1 LQICFALGNDM
12 SGNSDEHTTVKA
24 RPNKTL
30 ICSVLFL
37 DIVAYSQK
45 SVDEQIKLKR
55 RFNSILSTC
64 LKDIPQG
71 DRLILDTGDGA
82 AIGFLSDP
90 EDALFVGMAIQD
102 ALNEAQAS
110 MPDLRVRLG
119 INLGPVKILKDI
131 NNQFNLVGDGINV
144 AQRIMSFA
152 EAGQLLVSRSYFDIV
167 SCLAQEY
174 AQLFEYK
181 GIRADKHVREHDL
194 YAVENRAARP
204 ASTAHYTHH
213 RSQIER
219 TATIQLNTI
228 EPVAKTPPAKPEGL
242 RGQMKKK
249 ILWIAGAVI
258 AVLVVSGGIF
268 MVSKSPRE
276 APKEA
281 PKATEFKVIDEAPRK
296 AVASKSVKRE
306 SKTVKP
312 VEPVSVEKKPEAKE
326 EPRQEIFTASSRVE
340 GMEFAVT
347 GLKANGSDK
356 TIIVRI
362 RNSSNINKSVA
373 LYDEY
378 VRWPKSKA
386 TDASGKIHEVTK
398 VIFTKGGQTITS
410 KASGSQGVTIG
421 HDESVTVALTFK
433 DIGKSIKSFSLHPFI
448 YVGRSWTEHDLPMKI
463 GR

>member
-1 LQICFALGNDM
+1 M
-12 SGNSDEHTTVKA
+12 SSTSDERTTVKA

-55 RFNSILSTC
+55 RFNSILAKC
-64 LKDIPQG
+64 LKDIPEG

-102 ALNEAQAS
+102 ALNEALAS

-131 NNQFNLVGDGINV
+131 NNQLNLVGDGINV

-152 EAGQLLVSRSYFDIV
+152 EPGQLLVSRSYFDIV

-181 GIRADKHVREHDL
+181 GIRADKHVREHDI
-194 YAVENRAARP
+194 YSVENTAARP
-204 ASTAHYTHH
+204 ASTAHYIHH

-219 TATIQLNTI
+219 TMTIRLNSI
-228 EPVAKTPPAKPEGL
+228 EPPAENQTAKPDGL
-242 RGQMKKK
+242 IGLIKKK
-249 ILWIAGAVI
+249 VVWIAGAVI
-258 AVLVVSGGIF
+258 AALVVFGGVL
-268 MVSKSPRE
+268 MVSKFSKESPKAIQPEAKVE
-276 APKEA
+276 APK
-281 PKATEFKVIDEAPRK
+281 K
-296 AVASKSVKRE
+296 AVVQKPEKRE
-306 SKTVKP
+306 VKAIKAS
-312 VEPVSVEKKPEAKE
+312 EPPAPVEKKPEIRE
-326 EPRQEIFTASSRVE
+326 EPKQESFRAASARVDD
-340 GMEFAVT
+340 MEFIVT
-347 GLKANGSDK
+347 AIKSSGPDKIVTIRIWNGTD
-356 TIIVRI
+356 V
-362 RNSSNINKSVA
+362 NKSVA

-378 VRWPKSKA
+378 VRWPKSKM
-386 TDASGKIHEVTK
+386 TDGSGKNHEVTK

-410 KASGSQGVTIG
+410 KASGSQGVAIG
-421 HDESVTVALTFK
+421 PGESMMVSLTFK
-433 DIGKSIKSFSLHPFI
+433 DVGSKIKSLSLHPFI
-448 YVGRSWTEHDLPMKI
+448 YIGRKWTEHDIPMKV